1 LVYTG
6 VNVSKGVHKTE
17 ADFLQN
23 ETDPLLKQV
32 FMYDFVNEH
41 NLGW

>member
-1 LVYTG
+1 MQDDVVVLATLTRV
-6 VNVSKGVHKTE
+6 
-17 ADFLQN
+17 AQN

-32 FMYDFVNEH
+32 FVYDFVEQE